1 MYPKLPP
8 VHPKRML
15 LADLERK
22 GSEFEEKDI
31 FNKRKQYLWIRSKHA
46 FLSVNVKFFF
56 VGRESI
62 LFVVSAHGGSYL
74 WVITPPPYFSHPQR
88 GTNVFWNK
96 FKQSRWWNLR
106 KVQSTGR
113 IKYRDLEN
121 KTPHYV
127 TVWRDQNV
135 DWYWDFFSVTKLF
148 DTRNLKRLES
158 GSSLEHE
165 KLFRTWNLRNH
176 RTPTKQPLIPWIFP
190 NPATR
195 HNFIWDLSFL
205 KALDRNIVVHYSE
218 WDGQEGQK
226 GWVMT
231 SHLPPTAPTTAHQL
245 SITS

>member
-1 MYPKLPP
+1 MHALKCGCEI
-8 VHPKRML
+8 L
-15 LADLERK
+15 LCREGRK
-22 GSEFEEKDI
+22 
-31 FNKRKQYLWIRSKHA
+31 
-46 FLSVNVKFFF
+46 
-56 VGRESI
+56 SI

-74 WVITPPPYFSHPQR
+74 WVITPPPYFSHPHR

-106 KVQSTGR
+106 KFNQLDELNIETSRTR
-113 IKYRDLEN
+113 RHTMLLCDETKMLTE
-121 KTPHYV
+121 T
-127 TVWRDQNV
+127 
-135 DWYWDFFSVTKLF
+135 FFSVTKLF

-158 GSSLEHE
+158 GSSQEHE
-165 KLFRTWNLRNH
+165 KLFRTWNLRNP

-195 HNFIWDLSFL
+195 HNFIWDLSSL

>member
-1 MYPKLPP
+1 M
-8 VHPKRML
+8 R
-15 LADLERK
+15 
-22 GSEFEEKDI
+22 
-31 FNKRKQYLWIRSKHA
+31 
-46 FLSVNVKFFF
+46 LSVNVKFFF
-56 VGRESI
+56 VWTGGRV
-62 LFVVSAHGGSYL
+62 FCL
-74 WVITPPPYFSHPQR
+74 WCRHMGDLISEWLLLRPIFLTPTEEQMSFE
-88 GTNVFWNK
+88 TNSNSQDDETWGK
-96 FKQSRWWNLR
+96 FNQLDELNIETSRTRRHTMLLCDET
-106 KVQSTGR
+106 KMLT
-113 IKYRDLEN
+113 E
-121 KTPHYV
+121 T
-127 TVWRDQNV
+127 
-135 DWYWDFFSVTKLF
+135 FFSVTKLF

-158 GSSLEHE
+158 GSSLEQE